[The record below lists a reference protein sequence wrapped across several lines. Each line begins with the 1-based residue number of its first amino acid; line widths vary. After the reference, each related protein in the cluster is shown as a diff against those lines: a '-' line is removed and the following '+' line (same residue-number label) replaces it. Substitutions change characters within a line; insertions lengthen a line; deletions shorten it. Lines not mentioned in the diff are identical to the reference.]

1 MDERKLLETAMLQI
15 LAVSSIKQAW
25 NIARNTL
32 AELNNVTHEPET
44 DDE

>member
-1 MDERKLLETAMLQI
+1 MDERKLLEAAMVQI
-15 LAVSSIKQAW
+15 LAATTIKQAW

-32 AELNNVTHEPET
+32 AELNNINHESGT